1 MIRLNDITVALEV
14 GFGGG
19 SRLKKLHLEFVDLSA
34 VTTSNLIGAIRMVE
48 CAEFYCATFTLEQVT
63 AIGGMVSEGSQGMLE
78 RLAIYYSGWEDDD
91 MIDLLHDVAAEPN
104 DILDIQEIL
113 SF

>member
-1 MIRLNDITVALEV
+1 
-14 GFGGG
+14 
-19 SRLKKLHLEFVDLSA
+19 
-34 VTTSNLIGAIRMVE
+34 MVE
-48 CAEFYCATFTLEQVT
+48 CVEFYIATFTLEQVT

-91 MIDLLHDVAAEPN
+91 MIDLLQDVAAEPN